1 MTDILL
7 STYNGARFVREF
19 LASLGQQTC
28 HDFRLLVRDDGSEDA
43 TLDIVREAVADY
55 GISQAVFLESSG
67 QHLGVVQSYGE
78 LLRQCSGQD
87 VMFADQDDIW
97 HDNKVAEMQRLMRE
111 AETRYGNNTPLLL
124 HSDLRVCSED
134 GSLMADSF
142 LDWQRFNRHAESL
155 TALTVQNNVTGCA
168 MMINHAM
175 LERCRL
181 PFPLEAICHD
191 WYLALVASALGQVI
205 FTDQALVD
213 YRVHSGNCIGARR
226 YGPGNWLRLGHTE
239 LKRRLNLTQRQA
251 GAFLRQYGDLLS
263 ATAQETVS
271 AWSEIGDLPKFRRL
285 ARCLKFGFRKNTLAR
300 NLGLWWAI

>member
-19 LASLGQQTC
+19 LASLGRQTC
-28 HDFRLLVRDDGSEDA
+28 RDFRLLVRDDGSEDA
-43 TLDIVREAVADY
+43 TLDIVRESMADY
-55 GISQAVFLESSG
+55 GISKAVFLESG
-67 QHLGVVQSYGE
+67 RHLGVVQSYGE

-111 AETRYGNNTPLLL
+111 AETRCGNTTPLLL

-134 GSLMADSF
+134 GSLLADSF
-142 LDWQRFNRHAESL
+142 LDWQRFPRHAERL
-155 TALTVQNNVTGCA
+155 TELTVQNNVTGCA
-168 MMINHAM
+168 MMINRAM

-181 PFPLEAICHD
+181 PFPQEAICHD

-226 YGPGNWLRLGHTE
+226 YGPGSWLRLGHTE

-251 GAFLRQYGDLLS
+251 GAFLRQYGDLLA

-271 AWSEIGDLPKFRRL
+271 AWSGIGDLPKFRRF

-300 NLGLWWAI
+300 NLGMWWAI